1 MYLNYISTNEIP
13 QMKRIEQNKNLQDT
27 RYNLGH
33 QTFQPSGSILAE
45 LHPEDNST

>member
-1 MYLNYISTNEIP
+1 
-13 QMKRIEQNKNLQDT
+13 MKRIDQNKNLQDT